1 MDTLQLKKQLHEYI
15 EHADMRVLNMIYAM
29 LQADN
34 NQVVA
39 YTSNGRAL
47 TLEQYNEEL
56 EIAENQL
63 KQGKVLSHDQVKAK
77 VAQWTKKS

>member
-15 EHADMRVLNMIYAM
+15 EHADTRVLNMIYAM

-34 NQVVA
+34 SQVVA
-39 YTSNGRAL
+39 YTTDGKPL

-56 EIAENQL
+56 EAAETQL
-63 KQGKVLSHDQVKAK
+63 KQGRVLTHDQVKAK
-77 VAQWTKKS
+77 VAQWTKKN